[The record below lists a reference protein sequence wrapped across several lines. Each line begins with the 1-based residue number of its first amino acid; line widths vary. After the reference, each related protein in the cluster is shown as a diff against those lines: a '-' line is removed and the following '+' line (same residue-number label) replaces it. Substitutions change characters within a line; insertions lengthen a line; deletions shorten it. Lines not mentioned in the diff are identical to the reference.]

1 MAIAHSFIAV
11 NLSQTRLSNFLL
23 KSLKA
28 NLIVVAYLCN
38 YFRIVT
44 IWVNRKYLLA
54 AFSPLSTRIGWAGEG
69 LSCPVSRLDI

>member
-1 MAIAHSFIAV
+1 M
-11 NLSQTRLSNFLL
+11 
-23 KSLKA
+23 KA
-28 NLIVVAYLCN
+28 KLIVVAYLCN